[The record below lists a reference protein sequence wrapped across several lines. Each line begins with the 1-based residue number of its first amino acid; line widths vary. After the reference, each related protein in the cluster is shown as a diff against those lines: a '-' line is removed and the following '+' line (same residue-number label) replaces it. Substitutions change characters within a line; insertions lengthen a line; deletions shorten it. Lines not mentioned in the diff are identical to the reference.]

1 MAVTSSDHFDLP
13 PHVSADEYLV
23 VLINAR
29 RFDQLLRKDDFLD
42 EGVAAVFGLAG
53 EQAELL
59 SLSFQAEKFTPAQIA
74 SWLAERR
81 FTLPVDVPIRRR
93 SPRL

>member
-1 MAVTSSDHFDLP
+1 MAVTISTHFDLP
-13 PHVSADEYLV
+13 PHAPWEEYVVALV
-23 VLINAR
+23 NAS
-29 RFDQLLRKDDFLD
+29 RFDRLLRKDDFLD
-42 EGVAAVFGLAG
+42 DGVAAVFGLAG

-74 SWLAERR
+74 AWLAERR